1 MHNWCLVLGTQSACL
16 WHGKK
21 KKKTAADEGVCA
33 EPEPQSSPFSRQL
46 AGEPLRLR
54 DRDSRIGDC
63 DRLLPLPGPAEFD
76 RDRSRDRLRDEL
88 FFPSVLAATFP
99 FSSPL
104 TGETERDFPRLPLRL
119 RLDFDSS
126 FDFLRLRERLSR
138 SFAGDLERLREASLP
153 SAGDLEREALRDFRP
168 PALLAGD
175 FDRLRLDFLS
185 ALPSDRLRLRLRDFG
200 SLLADRDR
208 LRLDGLLRFL
218 TGERDRL
225 RLAAFSPLSSL
236 FLLATERLR
245 LRLAG
250 FRSLLTD
257 RLRRL
262 GDRER
267 LRDLRRG
274 AGDLERDS
282 LERRRREPLLERRLT
297 ERERLRERDA
307 LRERRRFC
315 GLRLLRRLEPER
327 DRRLRR
333 GERLLERLRLRLR
346 LLEKLRSGFSSMI
359 LIRRPLISV
368 LSSFSIARFMS
379 E

>member
-1 MHNWCLVLGTQSACL
+1 M
-16 WHGKK
+16 
-21 KKKTAADEGVCA
+21 
-33 EPEPQSSPFSRQL
+33 
-46 AGEPLRLR
+46 
-54 DRDSRIGDC
+54 
-63 DRLLPLPGPAEFD
+63 
-76 RDRSRDRLRDEL
+76 
-88 FFPSVLAATFP
+88 ATFP

-104 TGETERDFPRLPLRL
+104 VGEAERDFPRLPLRL

-138 SFAGDLERLREASLP
+138 SFAGDLERLREAPLP
-153 SAGDLEREALRDFRP
+153 SAGDLDREPLRDLRP

-175 FDRLRLDFLS
+175 FDRLRLDDLWS
-185 ALPSDRLRLRLRDFG
+185 ALPSDRLRLRDFR

-225 RLAAFSPLSSL
+225 RLAAFSSMSSL

-245 LRLAG
+245 LRLAC

-262 GDRER
+262 GERER

-327 DRRLRR
+327 ERRLRR

-346 LLEKLRSGFSSMI
+346 LLEKLRIGFSSMI